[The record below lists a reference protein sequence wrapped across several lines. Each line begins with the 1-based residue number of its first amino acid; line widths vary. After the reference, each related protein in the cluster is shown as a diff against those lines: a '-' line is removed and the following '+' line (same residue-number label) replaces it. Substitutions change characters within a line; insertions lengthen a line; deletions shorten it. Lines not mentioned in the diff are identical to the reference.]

1 MWKLNNKFLIF
12 TFEFHEVLLHQ
23 MKYYTILKHYNFL
36 KPGDEFNPKDESG
49 KWLYHETDLCA
60 TWEVRLGGLLIQE
73 NLVSVIS

>member
-1 MWKLNNKFLIF
+1 
-12 TFEFHEVLLHQ
+12 
-23 MKYYTILKHYNFL
+23 MKYYTILKDYNFL